1 MNELDEIFFANGDVE
16 VEDRKEGDP
25 IIWKTV
31 LSQGRLEL
39 TPGPYGT
46 KVKKPLV
53 IVEGRSSDP
62 NEEIGLQD
70 LLDSYE
76 AGAIQHVTVPT
87 SHSNTLLENTG
98 FIRGMRI
105 AEENGR
111 KVLKAG
117 FEFKDPDVLNKVKQG
132 TIADVSCGILK
143 GYERQRDG
151 RKFNA
156 VVDHIALT
164 NKPWVDGMTP
174 FAQFADEVDTQGFYF
189 AEQEVD
195 LAVYNQSSNVP
206 FDYTSHGV
214 IDVSDDNSTTTSKW
228 DIDQGMLIR
237 QHRIEDALDE
247 EYPDCM
253 LVDFTSSRI
262 LVDSDNGTKYVIGY
276 NNGDGKIN
284 FHPREEWIEFTPQ
297 TGLSEDH
304 NKEMEGGK
312 DPMDEVLLAEKTA
325 LEEELAAAR
334 AEIAEKNS
342 RLESAARKER
352 EVAIKERVRELGA
365 LGLSD
370 YPGFMGVVEEIML
383 ADAGV
388 NTLNLSEDQD
398 GITASDVVERLIAA
412 LPKKDDKIVLSEQ
425 ATLLEN
431 DVKPAD
437 VEKPKTVEE
446 RAAVAREFL
455 GLNQKKT
462 VLS

>member
-1 MNELDEIFFANGDVE
+1 MTELDEIFFAGGSIE
-16 VEDRKEGDP
+16 QEEGDP

-39 TPGPYGT
+39 TPGPYGS
-46 KVKKPLV
+46 KVKKPLI

-117 FEFKDPDVLNKVKQG
+117 FEFKDPDILNRVKQG

-174 FAQFADEVDTQGFYF
+174 FAQFADEVDASGFYF
-189 AEQEVD
+189 AEEID
-195 LAVYNQSSNVP
+195 LARYNQSPNAP
-206 FDYTSHGV
+206 YDYTAHGV
-214 IDVSDDNSTTTSKW
+214 EEVGTSETRTSKW
-228 DIDQGMLIR
+228 DIDSGMLMR
-237 QHRIEDALDE
+237 QHKLEDALDE
-247 EYPDCM
+247 QYPDCM
-253 LVDFTSSRI
+253 LVDFMSTRVLVDCEDGKKYVVGYTSS
-262 LVDSDNGTKYVIGY
+262 
-276 NNGDGKIN
+276 DGIK
-284 FHPREEWIEFTPQ
+284 FHPREEWICFTPT
-297 TGLSEDH
+297 TGLSEDP
-304 NKEMEGGK
+304 EITEGGK

-334 AEIAEKNS
+334 SEIAEKNS

-352 EVAIKERVRELGA
+352 EASVKERVRELGT

-370 YPGFMGVVEEIML
+370 YPGFLNVVEEIML
-383 ADAGV
+383 ADTGA
-388 NTLNLSEDQD
+388 NTLNLSE
-398 GITASDVVERLIAA
+398 GEGVTASELVERILAA
-412 LPKKDDKIVLSEQ
+412 LPKKDDQIVLSEQ
-425 ATLLEN
+425 ATLLEE
-431 DVKPAD
+431 DVKPANTEP
-437 VEKPKTVEE
+437 VPAPVEE
-446 RAAVAREFL
+446 RAKIASEWL
-455 GLNQKKT
+455 GLGDKKT